1 MEFASAGSL
10 ARLCQEKGGLPD
22 KLARGFLAQMLLG
35 LEYLHAN
42 SIAHRDIKGANCLL
56 FPPPHSVRGDVV
68 NESAL
73 MVKLA
78 DFGAS
83 RMFDIAHADSSG
95 DRNDEGFMHSSQRFE
110 KDAQDD
116 SVGGENS
123 NMHGLPHGTA
133 NWMAP
138 EVILNEKSSRSADIW
153 SYTHKHTHT
162 YTHTHVCTY
171 VFRPN

>member
-22 KLARGFLAQMLLG
+22 KLARPFLAQMLLG

-56 FPPPHSVRGDVV
+56 FPPPHSVRGEEV

-95 DRNDEGFMHSSQRFE
+95 GRYDEGGMHSSGLPQRVSSE
-110 KDAQDD
+110 EDAQQD

-123 NMHGLPHGTA
+123 NKNGLPHGTA

-138 EVILNEKSSRSADIW
+138 EVILN
-153 SYTHKHTHT
+153 
-162 YTHTHVCTY
+162 
-171 VFRPN
+171 